1 MPQSSVRLTIMFLSL
16 GIAWQAVFAQ
26 ATNAPK
32 LFAPGVISG
41 PADDLSPA
49 FSPDGNSL
57 FFTRSNS
64 AGLQRSN
71 KLFRRPLRDFFD
83 LFRFHFRSPVRGFGS
98 LT

>member
-1 MPQSSVRLTIMFLSL
+1 MGMPQSSVRLAIMFLNL

-26 ATNAPK
+26 AANAPK

-57 FFTRSNS
+57 FFTRSNGS
-64 AGLQRSN
+64 GSVILMSKFQGGRWTTPEVST
-71 KLFRRPLRDFFD
+71 
-83 LFRFHFRSPVRGFGS
+83 VFGNMERY
-98 LT
+98 